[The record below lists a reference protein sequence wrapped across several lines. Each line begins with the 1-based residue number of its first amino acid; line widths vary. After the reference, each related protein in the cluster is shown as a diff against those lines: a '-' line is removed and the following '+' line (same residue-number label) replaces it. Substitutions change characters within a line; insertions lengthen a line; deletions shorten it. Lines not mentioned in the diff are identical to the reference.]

1 MKKTTINI
9 SYDEEKLSAL
19 KMYLGQKG
27 SSLDD
32 ELVKMLDTLYGKTVP
47 ASVREFKSKGARVQ
61 PFAENAENRVI
72 RKLYSDF
79 KNEQVR
85 KNNVAACEPP
95 CRPV

>member
-47 ASVREFKSKGARVQ
+47 ASVREFISMKSESYIVTSKMNKS
-61 PFAENAENRVI
+61 E
-72 RKLYSDF
+72 KTT
-79 KNEQVR
+79 
-85 KNNVAACEPP
+85 
-95 CRPV
+95 

>member
-9 SYDEEKLSAL
+9 SYDEEKLSVL

-47 ASVREFKSKGARVQ
+47 ASVREFISMKSESYAVTSKMNKS
-61 PFAENAENRVI
+61 E
-72 RKLYSDF
+72 KTT
-79 KNEQVR
+79 
-85 KNNVAACEPP
+85 
-95 CRPV
+95 

>member
-19 KMYLGQKG
+19 KMYLRQKN

-47 ASVREFKSKGARVQ
+47 TGVREFISMKS
-61 PFAENAENRVI
+61 ES
-72 RKLYSDF
+72 YT
-79 KNEQVR
+79 
-85 KNNVAACEPP
+85 AASKMNKSEKTM
-95 CRPV
+95 

>member
-47 ASVREFKSKGARVQ
+47 ASVREFISMKSESYTVTSK
-61 PFAENAENRVI
+61 
-72 RKLYSDF
+72 
-79 KNEQVR
+79 
-85 KNNVAACEPP
+85 
-95 CRPV
+95 